1 MSARTVRK
9 LTMMRRV
16 SQPYADFVREFEA
29 LLARA
34 ARLPRGGITPAP
46 RAPAKPGA
54 PRALILA
61 PHPDDECIVGAL
73 PLRLQREAGW
83 SVGVVPVTLGSRGDR
98 QAARR
103 KELAA
108 ACAYLGWD
116 VLSPEGGLAA
126 VLRREDPRLVLFPHA
141 EDANTTHREVH
152 RVCADALRLR
162 GPDFRGAVA
171 ETEYWATLPDP
182 NLMVESTALDA
193 ADLVAALSF
202 HEGEVARNPYHVLL
216 PCWLADGARRG
227 AELVGGQGAKSS
239 GPALAS
245 LYRLSHWDGRALV
258 RAPGPG
264 RVAAAGADLAALLS

>member
-1 MSARTVRK
+1 
-9 LTMMRRV
+9 MMRRV
-16 SQPYADFVREFEA
+16 SQTYADFVREFEA
-29 LLARA
+29 LLKRA
-34 ARLPRGGITPAP
+34 AHLPRGGMKPAP
-46 RAPAKPGA
+46 RPAAKPGA
-54 PRALILA
+54 PRVLILA

-98 QAARR
+98 QDARR
-103 KELAA
+103 LELAQ

-116 VLSPEGGLAA
+116 PLTTEGGLGAL
-126 VLRREDPRLVLFPHA
+126 LRREDPRLILFPHA
-141 EDANTTHREVH
+141 QDANTTHREVN
-152 RVCADALRLR
+152 RVCADTLRAL
-162 GPDFRGAVA
+162 GPDFHCAVA

-182 NLMVESTALDA
+182 NLMVETSAADA

-239 GPALAS
+239 GLRLAS
-245 LYRLSHWDGRALV
+245 LYRLSHWDGRELV
-258 RAPGPG
+258 RASGPG
-264 RVAAAGADLAALLS
+264 RLAAAGADLPALLA